1 MSDFTEQLIDN
12 FGRKVTYV
20 RMSITDRCDFRCV
33 YCMDEDMTFM
43 PKQKLLTLEE
53 IVFLLTAFAEL
64 GVERIRITG
73 GEPLVRRNVDWLF
86 QQLGKLKKN
95 DFVKRVNHYL

>member
-1 MSDFTEQLIDN
+1 
-12 FGRKVTYV
+12 
-20 RMSITDRCDFRCV
+20 
-33 YCMDEDMTFM
+33 MDEDMTFM

-86 QQLGKLKKN
+86 QQLGQLKKN
-95 DFVKRVNHYL
+95 DLIKRVNYYL

>member
-1 MSDFTEQLIDN
+1 
-12 FGRKVTYV
+12 
-20 RMSITDRCDFRCV
+20 
-33 YCMDEDMTFM
+33 MDEDMTFM